1 MSTTPVTSTGKKPY
15 WETDTPDP
23 SVKTADKTENAV
35 SGDKYDYTDSTK
47 AKVDD
52 AALKSNLDDV
62 AKMIVGKLGY
72 AQKAMKAIEFLQKEE
87 KAFRSGQKSAAEM
100 GESIGLYVAKEGLG
114 IHLSEKGAGF
124 DAGMAYTMFTAVLKA
139 VPKTLDA
146 QHATEQLYH
155 DEGIR
160 LVVAEHFKGQMPGA
174 TYAGVEKGMSTFG
187 LTYRKTQTFDAQV
200 AAFEGAAKAQPAL
213 GKAIDDRFRLGKHA
227 ALELGM
233 KSKADLDRALDPKNM
248 DPRAVSFRKSWNDPT
263 NVAFRLGATAL
274 VDEASLG
281 TAEADALYA
290 KDVAAWSDMKAKIA
304 SLPPITIKF

>member
-1 MSTTPVTSTGKKPY
+1 MSTTPVSSSGKRPY

-23 SVKTADKTENAV
+23 SVKTADKTENTV

-47 AKVDD
+47 AKLD
-52 AALKSNLDDV
+52 AETFDENLHDAV
-62 AKMIVGKLGY
+62 GLFVGKLGNTT
-72 AQKAMKAIEFLQKEE
+72 KALK
-87 KAFRSGQKSAAEM
+87 AAEFVA
-100 GESIGLYVAKEGLG
+100 GEAKAVATGKKTLAEASASIGAYVAKEALG
-114 IHLSEKGAGF
+114 KLVGADGIEPSLAF
-124 DAGMAYTMFTAVLKA
+124 TMFKAVLMA